1 MEQAKAQIEQ
11 LKQQVEDAKNALPEM
26 NEKVKEAEQEKMEL
40 NARLNVAK
48 DKQKMAQETLDQL
61 RIFLKRRKK
70 IIVEFFFFLIPSF
83 QVQEEACGIGA
94 QVANCGDGYCKVSES
109 IGNDDSGKRAFAE
122 RAQGKF
128 VGGGCCRLI

>member
-70 IIVEFFFFLIPSF
+70 IIVEFFFFFNPLVSGTRRSLRNWSPSC
-83 QVQEEACGIGA
+83 ELRRRI
-94 QVANCGDGYCKVSES
+94 
-109 IGNDDSGKRAFAE
+109 
-122 RAQGKF
+122 
-128 VGGGCCRLI
+128 L